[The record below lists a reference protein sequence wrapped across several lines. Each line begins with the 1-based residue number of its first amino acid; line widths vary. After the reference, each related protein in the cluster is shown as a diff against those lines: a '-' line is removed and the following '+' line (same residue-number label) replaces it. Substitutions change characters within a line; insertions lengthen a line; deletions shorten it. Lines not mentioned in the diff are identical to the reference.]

1 MDPKFYTAALSL
13 LCSPPR
19 HWWVSWVS
27 VCVCVEGN
35 DSAAT
40 FESFKPRTA
49 KLDREQCVSLLVLSC
64 LLHPAGRMPTAA
76 QVVFCLVAL
85 VLQRDGVAFIRG
97 GAAGQWARGPAVTT
111 TSPTSLSYI
120 PEMIPPEIPSL
131 YPLQY
136 ITPSAVFQF
145 YLEVA
150 NRAVISAVIPYDSN
164 DALAIFISE
173 GVGGFFGGFAQ
184 RFISRIDG
192 NKNKEGSELVSAG
205 ASGAYFGVAGAVRSL
220 AYASG
225 LSQLAVSLL
234 ALVSS
239 FSVSEFIKIRS
250 KSIEAQR
257 TRTFSS
263 SITMYD
269 LMKFREPSLRDLMI
283 FRDTGKL
290 PSPRMPMMDGSKTT
304 QVEVQA
310 DATQYTML
318 SILVPNGRSSNGP
331 SGSTLR
337 LEESVLIG
345 AVCGLAGQLV
355 RESRD
360 REMESLRVAAGQRG
374 RAGKARGDFVLT
386 RLARSAVE
394 GAAQLLTY
402 QAARDYVREI
412 SPYFNKIELQPLVVR
427 PPLVLHCHSSISSLT
442 SHFLLSFFLL
452 SRSRCR
458 ACCLLPPSR
467 SPRGRARGL
476 RTRWEGKPRCCRRSR
491 RGWRNWRPRSIT
503 RVRGRRPSPAHDASA
518 TGALRSLFALNCAL
532 CCLFALVSVFLL
544 VW

>member
-1 MDPKFYTAALSL
+1 
-13 LCSPPR
+13 
-19 HWWVSWVS
+19 
-27 VCVCVEGN
+27 
-35 DSAAT
+35 
-40 FESFKPRTA
+40 
-49 KLDREQCVSLLVLSC
+49 
-64 LLHPAGRMPTAA
+64 
-76 QVVFCLVAL
+76 
-85 VLQRDGVAFIRG
+85 
-97 GAAGQWARGPAVTT
+97 
-111 TSPTSLSYI
+111 
-120 PEMIPPEIPSL
+120 MIPPEIPSL

-136 ITPSAVFQF
+136 ITPNVVFQY

-150 NRAVISAVIPYDSN
+150 NRAVISAVIPYDAN

-173 GVGGFFGGFAQ
+173 GVGGFLGGFAQ

-225 LSQLAVSLL
+225 LSPLAVSLL

-290 PSPRMPMMDGSKTT
+290 PSSTRMPMMAGSKMT

-318 SILVPNGRSSNGP
+318 SIIVKNGGSSNGP
-331 SGSTLR
+331 GGSTLR
-337 LEESVLIG
+337 LEESVFIG

-374 RAGKARGDFVLT
+374 RAGQPRGDFVLT

-412 SPYFNKIELQPLVVR
+412 SPYFNKIELQPLVVS
-427 PPLVLHCHSSISSLT
+427 PPYLFIVCPTSFPSLPLTVPSLSPSLQPLPKLVPPSSFSLT
-442 SHFLLSFFLL
+442 DGG
-452 SRSRCR
+452 
-458 ACCLLPPSR
+458 AD
-467 SPRGRARGL
+467 A
-476 RTRWEGKPRCCRRSR
+476 WEGQVSFLQALTE
-491 RGWRNWRPRSIT
+491 GLAGLAAELD
-503 RVRGRRPSPAHDASA
+503 RVAVGVVPGS
-518 TGALRSLFALNCAL
+518 
-532 CCLFALVSVFLL
+532 
-544 VW
+544 